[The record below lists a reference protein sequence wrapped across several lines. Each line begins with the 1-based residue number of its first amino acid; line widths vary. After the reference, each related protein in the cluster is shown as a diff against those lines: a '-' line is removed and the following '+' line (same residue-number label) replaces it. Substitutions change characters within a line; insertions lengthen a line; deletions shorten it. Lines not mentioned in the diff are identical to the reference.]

1 MEYILTAEEKHLAD
15 EYTSNKMY
23 VTSTALMERAALA
36 VYDVIIERNLPLNK
50 VCIACGPGNNGGDGL
65 ALARILAENGIIA
78 DIVIPGGREKM
89 SETEETQYKA
99 LLALCPEI
107 FVSSMIREKE
117 YSLLIDAVFGISLN
131 RNPEGAYLDVI
142 KAFNDLH
149 EKGAFTVS
157 LDIPSGVNASTGRV
171 MGTAVMADI
180 TVAFAFKSIG
190 NVLYPGA
197 SFNNEVILKA
207 IGITE
212 NSLKTIP
219 RISALSDE
227 DISLPERIR
236 YSNKGTFG
244 KVLLI
249 AGSKKMSGAAV
260 LSANAAFRS
269 GCGMVRVYTPKENRG
284 ILQETVPEAI
294 VSVYDEEDPLSE
306 IKECFEW
313 CDVVAIGPGLSFS
326 DSAKALVKFVF
337 ENSPVP
343 VVADAD
349 ALNIAST
356 DPGMLINESR
366 DIIITPHVGEM
377 SRLTGL
383 SVNDITEH
391 LLETAADFA
400 ESYNVICVLKDART
414 VIADPQGKACINLNG
429 NSGMAT
435 AGSGDVLTGI
445 IVSLLAQGL
454 NPYEAAC
461 MGCALHGKAGD
472 AASKRLG
479 EAGVMARDIID
490 GIR

>member
-15 EYTSNKMY
+15 GYTSEKMY
-23 VTSTALMERAALA
+23 VSSAVLMERAALA
-36 VYDVIIERNLPLNK
+36 ACDVLTERKLPLDNI
-50 VCIACGPGNNGGDGL
+50 CIACGPGNNGGDGL
-65 ALARILAENGIIA
+65 ALARILAEKGKTA
-78 DIVIPGGREKM
+78 DIVLPGGDEKM
-89 SETEETQYKA
+89 SETERLQYSA
-99 LLALCPEI
+99 LLALCPDI
-107 FVSSMIREKE
+107 SITDHIPEKQ
-117 YSLLIDAVFGISLN
+117 YTLIIDALFGISLN
-131 RNPEGAYLDVI
+131 RNPQGAFLDAI
-142 KAFNDLH
+142 KTINILH
-149 EKGAFTVS
+149 DAGAFTVS
-157 LDIPSGVNASTGRV
+157 LDIPSGVNATTGRV
-171 MGTAVMADI
+171 MGMAVMADI
-180 TVAFAFKSIG
+180 TTVFGFKCMG

-197 SFNNEVILKA
+197 VFNNEVILKD
-207 IGITE
+207 IGITKR
-212 NSLKTIP
+212 SLQREP
-219 RISALSDE
+219 GVSALSDE
-227 DISLPERIR
+227 DIALPERIR

-249 AGSKKMSGAAV
+249 AGSQKMSGAAV

-269 GCGMVRVYTPKENRG
+269 GCGMVRVYTVRENRE

-294 VSVYDEEDPLSE
+294 VSVYDEEDPLAGLD
-306 IKECFEW
+306 ECFDW

-326 DSAKALVKFVF
+326 ESAKTLVRHVL

-343 VVADAD
+343 IVADAD

-383 SVNDITEH
+383 NVNDITEH
-391 LLETAADFA
+391 LLETAVDFA

-414 VIADPQGKACINLNG
+414 VIADTSKKACINLNG

-445 IVSLLAQGL
+445 IAALLAQGMD
-454 NPYEAAC
+454 PYDAAC
-461 MGCALHGKAGD
+461 SGCAIHGKAGD
-472 AASKRLG
+472 AAAEKLG
-479 EAGVMARDIID
+479 EAGVMARDIIA